1 MRTKRINA
9 FNYTVYLCIV
19 GKGISIEMTQRPK
32 LLWSGDII
40 AKTGFARVTEN
51 VLERICDDYEVVVL
65 ANNHWGDP
73 DPLCNKYKIYPSSN
87 RFQTAPFGEQRIREI
102 VEKEKPDLVF
112 IMNDLWILNE
122 LYRQIQDIHKTGAF
136 KFVGYYPMDSY
147 GWTGCILDT
156 MNDWDASIC
165 YTEFGAKEVV
175 AAGYQKPIA
184 VIPHGITKGQFY
196 PMDKTKARKRL
207 GLSDDIFV
215 VFNGNRNQFRK
226 RIDITAEAFAK
237 FAVDKPD
244 TQLYLHMGLKD
255 QGWDVMPLFARA
267 MSRVGLDPNGRI
279 ILTSQTEG
287 PPNVEVDFLNAIY
300 NSADVGVNTCKG
312 EGHGLVNHEHA
323 ACRVAQVVP
332 DHTSTKEIF
341 EGYGKL
347 IRCDHVDVDT
357 NYAREM
363 PCPSSNHLAEI
374 LTELYED
381 RELLDDVAQRCYE
394 RATSRY
400 YDWDYVAPQFNG
412 LFHEVLDGSYGKAH
426 DVREVT
432 EEEKEEEVVR
442 PRKERKKRVVGK

>member
-1 MRTKRINA
+1 MAK
-9 FNYTVYLCIV
+9 
-19 GKGISIEMTQRPK
+19 KPK

-51 VLERICDDYEVVVL
+51 VLERLCDDYEVVVL
-65 ANNHWGDP
+65 GNNWWGDP
-73 DPLCNKYKIYPSSN
+73 DPLCDKYLIYPSST
-87 RFQTAPFGEQRIREI
+87 RHQTAPFGEQRIREI

-156 MNDWDASIC
+156 MNEWDASIC

-175 AAGYQKPIA
+175 ACGYQRPIA

-196 PMDKTKARKRL
+196 PMDKKEARKRL

-226 RIDITAEAFAK
+226 RIDITAEGFAK
-237 FAVDKPD
+237 FAKDKPD

-255 QGWDVMPLFARA
+255 QGWDLMPLFARA
-267 MSRVGLDPNGRI
+267 MSREGLDPNGRI
-279 ILTSQTEG
+279 ILTAQTEG

-300 NSADVGVNTCKG
+300 NAADVGVNTCKG

-323 ACRVAQVVP
+323 GCRVAQVVP

-341 EGYGKL
+341 EGAGRL

-363 PCPSSNHLAEI
+363 PCPSSDHLAEI
-374 LTELYED
+374 LTDLYEN
-381 RELLDDVAQRCYE
+381 REKLDETARLCYE
-394 RATSRY
+394 RATAPC
-400 YDWDYVAPQFNG
+400 YDWDNIAPQFAG
-412 LFHEVLDGSYGKAH
+412 LFQEVLDGSYGDAH
-426 DVREVT
+426 SAQEV
-432 EEEKEEEVVR
+432 EVVSKQVKGKK
-442 PRKERKKRVVGK
+442 KEKRKKRLVGAVA